1 VIERPRSLRPPPR
14 SERGRRLARWI
25 AARNSPAG
33 RALQAIGVADQRLLV
48 ALRTRGHNLVLDRF
62 FGALGGFGE
71 VGSGWAAIGALGA
84 ATDERRRARWLV
96 AASAAPA
103 GMLANYAVKL
113 TVGRQRPLI
122 DDHPP
127 LARAPSKLSFP
138 SGHATSGF
146 AGAVALG
153 RVAPELRPALL
164 GLAAV
169 ICLGRPYLGM
179 HYPSDVV
186 AGALLGTAVGALYP
200 LPSERTADSRQQR
213 AIQVDV
219 QGEVPS

>member
-25 AARNSPAG
+25 AARNSTSDRVL
-33 RALQAIGVADQRLLV
+33 RALGVADQRLLL
-48 ALRTRGHNLVLDRF
+48 AMRTRGHSGPLDRLV
-62 FGALGGFGE
+62 GALGGFGE
-71 VGSGWAAIGALGA
+71 MGAGWAAIGALGA
-84 ATDERRRARWLV
+84 GLDRRRRAAWMV
-96 AASAAPA
+96 GATAAPA
-103 GMLANYAVKL
+103 GMLANYLVKL
-113 TVGRQRPLI
+113 TVGRQRPLL
-122 DDHPP
+122 DGHPP

-164 GLAAV
+164 GLATA

-179 HYPSDVV
+179 HYPSDVF
-186 AGALLGTAVGALYP
+186 AGAALGATIGALYP
-200 LPSERTADSRQQR
+200 LPAEHT
-213 AIQVDV
+213 
-219 QGEVPS
+219 EVRVEVEEVSA